1 MLRALSSWIARRTP
15 PYVGGYTAQKVL
27 RLPASVA
34 AKSPSDQTATDFA
47 GKKGNA
53 SPQDRVKRSLDE
65 FVKSGRLILKFVA
78 PTDNKGRK
86 VAARAHN
93 ADVARL
99 LASYTRVLLVYP
111 DGSRRPSMDVYPRV
125 GAAAVGFLA
134 DSTSGLQEVF
144 ARSRRLKGTASL
156 QKAEVVGAHIGVKD
170 AIEYAEA
177 HDVKHI
183 RIHPDD
189 ILIVRCLQSLGGE
202 EGRDVTGQYTDL
214 LNRMYGFL
222 NGDPSRSI
230 LIEWIPAHCGIPGNA
245 RAHRLARAAATVA
258 SEGAG
263 AGVGVVTRKRE
274 ESPSGVRKQS

>member
-1 MLRALSSWIARRTP
+1 MLRALSSWIACRTP

-34 AKSPSDQTATDFA
+34 AKSPCNQIATDSA

-53 SPQDRVKRSLDE
+53 APQDSVKRSLDE
-65 FVKSGRLILKFVA
+65 FVKSGRLTLKFVA

-134 DSTSGLQEVF
+134 DSTSGF
-144 ARSRRLKGTASL
+144 L

-170 AIEYAEA
+170 AIEYAKA

-189 ILIVRCLQSLGGE
+189 ILIVRCLQNLGGGK
-202 EGRDVTGQYTDL
+202 GRDVTGQYTDL

-222 NGDPSRSI
+222 SGDPSRSI
-230 LIEWIPAHCGIPGNA
+230 LVEWIPAHCGIPGNA
-245 RAHRLARAAATVA
+245 RAHKLARAATKVA
-258 SEGAG
+258 GEGVG
-263 AGVGVVTRKRE
+263 AGVGVVTGTRE
-274 ESPSGVRKQS
+274 ESPSEVRKQS